1 VFLTTQYLEEADQLA
16 DKIAILNQ
24 GKIVAEG
31 TAALLKKLLPGGQIE
46 LQFVTESDL
55 AAAAKL
61 LKEYPVSANESA
73 LSLTVTTD
81 GSVGDLT
88 RLLGTLERA
97 KVEVAEFAQK
107 APSLD
112 DVFLKVISDKEKK

>member
-1 VFLTTQYLEEADQLA
+1 
-16 DKIAILNQ
+16 
-24 GKIVAEG
+24 
-31 TAALLKKLLPGGQIE
+31 
-46 LQFVTESDL
+46 
-55 AAAAKL
+55 
-61 LKEYPVSANESA
+61 VSANESA

-81 GSVGDLT
+81 GSVSGLT

-97 KVEVAEFAQK
+97 KIEIAEFAQK

>member
-1 VFLTTQYLEEADQLA
+1 M
-16 DKIAILNQ
+16 
-24 GKIVAEG
+24 
-31 TAALLKKLLPGGQIE
+31 LPGGPIE
-46 LQFVTESDL
+46 LQFLTENDL
-55 AAAAKL
+55 TAAAKL
-61 LKEYPVSANESA
+61 LKEYSVSANESA

-81 GSVGDLT
+81 GSVSGLT

-97 KVEVAEFAQK
+97 KIEIAEFAQK